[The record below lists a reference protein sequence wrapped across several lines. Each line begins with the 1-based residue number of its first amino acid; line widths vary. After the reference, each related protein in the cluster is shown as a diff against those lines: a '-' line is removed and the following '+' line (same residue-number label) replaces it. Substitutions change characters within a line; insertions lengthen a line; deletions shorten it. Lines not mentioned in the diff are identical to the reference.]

1 MSPNILAHLAQVAGQ
16 GRFMAGREG
25 AAPSQCREGGEW
37 VSVAP
42 RPVSSRPGPR
52 EREQRGDSYQFR
64 VSWAGLEEWGV
75 WPVTGHQ
82 WPLQP
87 QRVTSDRDRP
97 ALRSPG
103 REASIRDVGTFRLRV
118 TPASAQGEQRYH
130 GQWPV
135 ARVSSEGS
143 PEPSEG
149 TLQLY
154 SLH

>member
-1 MSPNILAHLAQVAGQ
+1 MRPPAS
-16 GRFMAGREG
+16 AGRG
-25 AAPSQCREGGEW
+25 
-37 VSVAP
+37 VSECQWPRGQFPVAP
-42 RPVSSRPGPR
+42 GR
-52 EREQRGDSYQFR
+52 ERAERRQLPVPSELSRTG
-64 VSWAGLEEWGV
+64 GLRSEECDQLLD
-75 WPVTGHQ
+75 TSD
-82 WPLQP
+82 QP

-149 TLQLY
+149 TL
-154 SLH
+154 